1 MRFLFGCFT
10 IIKFQGGWSLTR
22 HVNNLFLSSPSWS
35 IILCLWSTYF
45 LRQSVQKGR
54 LFEYT
59 TKFNL
64 LDTSLLETVQ
74 SSTSTTHQTHWEIRM
89 VVWRNE
95 VWFRIRGVK
104 TIHLYKRAT
113 NTQDKFCTRQGSNF
127 VTPVTLVLKLKH
139 TFHINHN
146 SWSSTVPI
154 LKNQEKLHTCVC

>member
-1 MRFLFGCFT
+1 MCPNCLHSKLLCNDLYMRFLFSCFT
-10 IIKFQGGWSLTR
+10 TIKFQGGWSLTR
-22 HVNNLFLSSPSWS
+22 HVNNVFLSSPSWS

-74 SSTSTTHQTHWEIRM
+74 SSTSTTHQTLWEIRM

-104 TIHLYKRAT
+104 TIHLYIPLPRLYSPRSGW
-113 NTQDKFCTRQGSNF
+113 NLLNISG
-127 VTPVTLVLKLKH
+127 
-139 TFHINHN
+139 HIGLLEL
-146 SWSSTVPI
+146 PRDI
-154 LKNQEKLHTCVC
+154 